1 MVDLVTPVRA
11 GPHGFSTLWRG
22 HLFLFDKV
30 QSRPTFGPD
39 VGNSLLWTV
48 VGLEALRLVLRF
60 LALPFP
66 PFWLAVPVLL
76 GLALLSVRV
85 IAGLPWSAIGFREWS
100 AWNGT
105 EKSFFIQVLLIA
117 NVLFPVIFAAQLRRV
132 FGEPSAIATVW
143 SVFVPYL
150 FFGFYQEVLYRG
162 MLQTEFVR
170 RWGLIIGILVSN
182 LLYTFGPLHYY
193 YFSSRPSFAVP
204 MFAAIFAMGLVFA
217 TIFRRSGN
225 LWIVAVMH
233 GIGNA
238 YIVVSLRSMQ

>member
-1 MVDLVTPVRA
+1 LVDLVTPVRA

-66 PFWLAVPVLL
+66 PLWLAVPVLL

-85 IAGLPWSAIGFREWS
+85 IAGLPWSEIGFREWS

-132 FGEPSAIATVW
+132 FGEPSAITTVW

-162 MLQTEFVR
+162 MLQTELVR

>member
-1 MVDLVTPVRA
+1 MVALVTPVRA
-11 GPHGFSTLWRG
+11 GPHGFATLWRG

-30 QSRPTFGPD
+30 QSRPTFGPG
-39 VGNSLLWTV
+39 VGERLLWTV
-48 VGLEALRLVLRF
+48 VGLEAVRLVLRF

-66 PFWLAVPVLL
+66 PFWLAVPVYL

-85 IAGLPWSAIGFREWS
+85 IAGLAWSEIGFHEWS

-132 FGEPSAIATVW
+132 FGEPSAIMTVW
-143 SVFVPYL
+143 TVFVPYL

-162 MLQTEFVR
+162 MLQTELVR
-170 RWGLIIGILVSN
+170 RWGLSIGILVSN

-193 YFSSRPSFAVP
+193 YFSSRPSLAVP